1 MEVNFEIGMTLYERI
16 KKYAKFFSMTANH
29 FMQMLLTMGIDD
41 YVNGGGAK
49 GNIKIMDAMLDKRS
63 LLKEKQRKL
72 YKIKKISKGIEVDV
86 LEDEIKHIKQDIRR
100 YVKRCKINLSTESL
114 GKLDEIVKEESQNNK
129 EICRSD
135 IICSFIEF
143 ELNSRL
149 EYLTWKKDILNDE
162 ELNMPYRVVLNI
174 PKLFWEYL
182 DEQAEQ
188 LNIGVEDYI
197 KILIENKYDQDN
209 HGK

>member
-1 MEVNFEIGMTLYERI
+1 MEVNFEIGTTLYERI

-41 YVNGGGAK
+41 YLNDGGVK
-49 GNIKIMDAMLDKRS
+49 GNVKIMDAMLDKRE
-63 LLKEKQRKL
+63 LLKEKQREL
-72 YKIKKISKGIEVDV
+72 YKIKKTSNGIKVDV
-86 LEDEIKHIKQDIRR
+86 LEDEIRHIKQDIRR
-100 YVKRCKINLSTESL
+100 YVKRCKINLSSESL
-114 GKLDEIVKEESQNNK
+114 DKLDEIVKEENQKNK

-143 ELNSRL
+143 ELNNRV
-149 EYLTWKKDILNDE
+149 EYLTWKKDILNDD
-162 ELNMPYRVVLNI
+162 ELNMPYKVVLNI

-182 DEQAEQ
+182 DEQAKR

-209 HGK
+209 HI